1 MGHGCQIQTAAGW
14 FFRDITPPSYPQ
26 KKGTCRRI
34 TTCYLDRY
42 MYDYIIHILYIHNI
56 YIYIYII
63 YIHTHRHCTCVSSRI
78 HILMS
83 NQVQTKTEKNRER
96 TFFLRFFEKNTQS
109 EAIPV
114 CSEMSYG
121 YPYSVKKRAPREFVA
136 YIMKYSKMT
145 NDIFCHI

>member
-1 MGHGCQIQTAAGW
+1 MCQQSDTYFDEQLGV
-14 FFRDITPPSYPQ
+14 D
-26 KKGTCRRI
+26 K
-34 TTCYLDRY
+34 DRKE
-42 MYDYIIHILYIHNI
+42 
-56 YIYIYII
+56 
-63 YIHTHRHCTCVSSRI
+63 SG
-78 HILMS
+78 
-83 NQVQTKTEKNRER
+83 KNV
-96 TFFLRFFEKNTQS
+96 FLRFFEKNTQS